1 MAARLRT
8 IADAVVTALN
18 AQTFSQSFTATRV
31 WEEFESLPDLATGY
45 DVKVRPV
52 TSYQTE
58 LHSRSATVAEYQI
71 ECWIRAKMTAD
82 VGNDFKSH
90 IDEAVDLVEEIR
102 EFVEPNLAS
111 SSELN
116 PAGANWSG
124 TEAIVVY
131 GEQVLKRA
139 NFFESQLTFTFSD
152 YR

>member
-1 MAARLRT
+1 
-8 IADAVVTALN
+8 
-18 AQTFSQSFTATRV
+18 
-31 WEEFESLPDLATGY
+31 
-45 DVKVRPV
+45 
-52 TSYQTE
+52 
-58 LHSRSATVAEYQI
+58 
-71 ECWIRAKMTAD
+71 MTAD
-82 VGNDFKSH
+82 VSNDFKSH